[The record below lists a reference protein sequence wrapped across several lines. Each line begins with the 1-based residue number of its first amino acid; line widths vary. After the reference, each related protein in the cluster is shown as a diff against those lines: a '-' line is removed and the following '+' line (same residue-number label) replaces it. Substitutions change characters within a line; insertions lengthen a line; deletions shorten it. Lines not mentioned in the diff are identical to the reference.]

1 VTAALARV
9 AELVEGESG
18 IEVKESQMEALETA
32 LRRVS
37 PEMNAARLL
46 AAVEDPTQRGLLLGR
61 LIDQLAVQ
69 ETFFLRERDELEAI
83 DWHGLLAAARAR
95 GAAEVNVWVAACASG
110 EEAYSLALLATE
122 AFGHGSAPVSIL
134 ATDISARALRRAE
147 EGVYSERSVRELS
160 PERRE
165 RFLVPERNQSVV
177 GDQLRSLVRL
187 RRHNLVADPA
197 PPSGEVRFDVVLC
210 RNVLIYF
217 AADTVERVVGSLE
230 SALQPG
236 GQLILGA
243 ADRLTSSA
251 RRLTELARREL
262 EPSAPIGPRRRRRE
276 PAGRAPKRSP
286 ASARPTPS
294 GSIEDALRAAD
305 RGEYEAAIESA
316 RRVLADD
323 PLSADANYVRGVS
336 ELAMDDPGAAVRS
349 LRRALY
355 IDPSFVLAAFQLARG
370 HELRGDMQAAR
381 RSYAQ
386 TLRVLAREEERSRTL
401 LEGGDAGDIAA
412 ACRARLGALGG
423 APTHAGREHRVDR
436 SGRAGSP

>member
-1 VTAALARV
+1 MNAALARV

-37 PEMNAARLL
+37 PEMDAEHLL
-46 AAVEDPTQRGLLLGR
+46 AAVEDPAQRGLLLGR
-61 LIDQLAVQ
+61 LIDQVAVQ

-83 DWHGLLAAARAR
+83 DWHALLAAAHGR

-110 EEAYSLALLATE
+110 EEAYTLALLATE

-134 ATDISARALRRAE
+134 ATDISARALRRAD

-160 PERRE
+160 QERRE
-165 RFLVPERNQSVV
+165 RFLVRERNQSVV

-217 AADTVERVVGSLE
+217 GPQTVERVVASLE

-251 RRLTELARREL
+251 RRLTELARRDF
-262 EPSAPIGPRRRRRE
+262 EPSAAIRPRRRRRQ
-276 PAGRAPKRSP
+276 PAGRSPRRGPPPARRAPP
-286 ASARPTPS
+286 V
-294 GSIEDALRAAD
+294 SIEDALRAAD

-316 RRVLADD
+316 RCVLADD
-323 PLSADANYVRGVS
+323 PLSAEANYVRGVS
-336 ELAMDDPGAAVRS
+336 ELAVDDPGAAVRS

-355 IDPSFVLAAFQLARG
+355 IDPSFALAAFQLARG
-370 HELRGDMQAAR
+370 HELCGDVQAAR

-386 TLRVLAREEERSRTL
+386 TLRALALDDERSAAL
-401 LEGGDAGDIAA
+401 LDDGDAGEIAA
-412 ACRARLGALGG
+412 ACRARLTAIDVRRL
-423 APTHAGREHRVDR
+423 D
-436 SGRAGSP
+436 SG

>member
-1 VTAALARV
+1 MTAALTRV
-9 AELVEGESG
+9 AQLVEGESG
-18 IEVKESQMEALETA
+18 IAVKQAQMEALETA

-37 PEMNAARLL
+37 PEMDAERLL

-83 DWHGLLAAARAR
+83 DWHGLLAGARAR

-147 EGVYSERSVRELS
+147 EGAYSERSVRELS

-165 RFLVPERNQSVV
+165 RFLVREGKQSVV

-197 PPSGEVRFDVVLC
+197 PPSGEVRFDLILC

-217 AADTVERVVGSLE
+217 GSDTVERVVESLE

-251 RRLTELARREL
+251 RRLAELARREL
-262 EPSAPIGPRRRRRE
+262 APSTPIGPRRRRRM
-276 PAGRAPKRSP
+276 PAERAPRRGP
-286 ASARPTPS
+286 APARRRPPA
-294 GSIEDALRAAD
+294 SIEDALRAAD

-336 ELAMDDPGAAVRS
+336 ELALDDPGAAVRS

-370 HELRGDMQAAR
+370 HELHGDMQAAR

-386 TLRVLAREEERSRTL
+386 TLRLLAREEARSRTS
-401 LEGGDAGDIAA
+401 LEGADAGEIAA
-412 ACRARLGALGG
+412 ACRTRLGALGG
-423 APTHAGREHRVDR
+423 VPRISRG
-436 SGRAGSP
+436 GS